1 MPMQLTYT
9 GKGYITSPPVLVRL
23 LRHHPLQVVQHV
35 TPPLVHNHSH
45 RQVAE
50 QVLRCQLDGSQVP
63 AGDVYGCVVQ
73 VKGRGRG
80 GAGETGRRRAASR
93 VGGGVRM
100 QPRP

>member
-1 MPMQLTYT
+1 MLQFPPFIVHRLYASRRHHMQMQLTYT
-9 GKGYITSPPVLVRL
+9 GKGYIMSPPVLVRL

-63 AGDVYGCVVQ
+63 AGEVYGCVWC
-73 VKGRGRG
+73 R
-80 GAGETGRRRAASR
+80 
-93 VGGGVRM
+93 
-100 QPRP
+100 